1 MAKRLVVPSAARPW
15 ARKPS
20 VDSLTKDDWAASG
33 EAREAARRAQAMGRR
48 DMVLADGDGDIAG
61 ADDVDD
67 FAADGVESR
76 EEIAVGGACEGRL
89 GVEDAEVERLREV
102 GDDGGV
108 VDDEE
113 IGVEEAGEVLAAG
126 LGDGLDE
133 WGDLDDIAEGAV
145 GEDLAAVEDD
155 GERAGAGGGLGVAGD
170 EVFEAG
176 FTVAGG

>member
-1 MAKRLVVPSAARPW
+1 
-15 ARKPS
+15 
-20 VDSLTKDDWAASG
+20 
-33 EAREAARRAQAMGRR
+33 
-48 DMVLADGDGDIAG
+48 MVLADWEGEVAG
-61 ADDVDD
+61 AGDVDG
-67 FAADGVESR
+67 FAAEGVEWR
-76 EEIAVGGACEGRL
+76 EEIAVGGAWEGGL

-102 GDDGGV
+102 RDDGGV

-113 IGVEEAGEVLAAG
+113 IGVEEAGEVLAAR

-133 WGDLDDIAEGAV
+133 RRDLDDIAEGAV

-176 FTVAGG
+176 FTVAG